1 MAMSRGPADTTRQ
14 GWREWLGLA
23 AMSPRERALV
33 LLGGALLAV
42 VAFSE
47 LVVMP
52 LWRSHAA
59 LSRAVEQRQAELSQL
74 VQLQG
79 QYRALQQ
86 AAGRVR
92 GAIGARHADFSL
104 FAFVE
109 RQAEQAGAR
118 RQLGYIRPLAQRP
131 EQQGEGEVAVEV
143 EVRLERIGLE
153 PLVRF
158 LTLVE
163 SKGDAVFIRRIVI
176 EESGG
181 SGLLDASLQVA
192 TFEKAP

>member
-1 MAMSRGPADTTRQ
+1 MGKGREDTTRQ
-14 GWREWLGLA
+14 GWLWRLGLA
-23 AMSPRERALV
+23 AMSPRERSLV
-33 LLGGALLAV
+33 LLGAALLAG
-42 VAFSE
+42 VALVE

-59 LSRAVEQRQAELSQL
+59 LTRAVAQRQAELSQL

-79 QYRALQQ
+79 QYRDLQ
-86 AAGRVR
+86 RVAR
-92 GAIGARHADFSL
+92 QVRATVGARKADFSL

-109 RQAEQAGAR
+109 RQAELAGAR
-118 RQLGYIRPLAQRP
+118 RQLAYIRPSAQRP
-131 EQQGEGEVAVEV
+131 EQQGTGEVAVEV
-143 EVRLERIGLE
+143 RLEGIGLE

-158 LTLVE
+158 LKLVE
-163 SKGDAVFIRRIVI
+163 SERDAVFIRRMVI
-176 EESGG
+176 EEGRG

>member
-1 MAMSRGPADTTRQ
+1 MGKGREDTTRQ
-14 GWREWLGLA
+14 GWLWRLGLA
-23 AMSPRERALV
+23 AMSPRERSLV
-33 LLGGALLAV
+33 FLGAALLAG
-42 VAFSE
+42 VALVE

-59 LSRAVEQRQAELSQL
+59 LTRAVAQRQAELSQL

-79 QYRALQQ
+79 QYRDLQR
-86 AAGRVR
+86 AAGQVR
-92 GAIGARHADFSL
+92 ATIGARAADFSL

-118 RQLGYIRPLAQRP
+118 RQLSYIRPAAQRP
-131 EQQGEGEVAVEV
+131 EQQGTGEVAVEV
-143 EVRLERIGLE
+143 RLEGIGLE

-158 LTLVE
+158 LKLVE
-163 SKGDAVFIRRIVI
+163 SEREAVFIRRMVI
-176 EESGG
+176 EESRG
-181 SGLLDASLQVA
+181 SGLLEASLQVA